1 MWIIETPKQL
11 KKSAESGHTGSIA
24 ALEPRPDTNPDIGS
38 RPELGKEKPIA
49 EKKKGEAKMLLEDRK
64 ARPTRRTLP
73 KQIEVGL

>member
-38 RPELGKEKPIA
+38 RPELGKEK
-49 EKKKGEAKMLLEDRK
+49 KKGEAKMLLEDRK